1 MPLDEGIKR
10 SVEWFR
16 AWRVEHPEEEIAVV
30 EDPDRTAGDI
40 PHGFKQPAGA
50 GASPPLLALFGPTAS
65 GKTAVAGVLRDRLGA
80 EVISADSAALYRDLP
95 IITAA
100 PDYPAQ
106 LVGIVPLDRRRLG
119 RRVPA
124 AGRTP
129 RSTRRRGRSL
139 VGGTGLYFRAAVS
152 ALELPPPAEPGRRA
166 HWQAEYDRLGSAAAH
181 EELTRV
187 DPAAAARVH
196 ANDRKRVVRALE
208 LAETGASL
216 APEHD
221 RLWTEDLR
229 VDDADRRARS
239 AARGARRPDR
249 SSERSRWPQQ
259 ARRTRR
265 AARGRAS
272 SPRPRARCSASS
284 SSRRCPSTR
293 PSRRWRSRRRRLAR
307 YQRKW
312 LRRMPGVVTLACE
325 SVCGGG
331 RR

>member
-1 MPLDEGIKR
+1 MATSSP
-10 SVEWFR
+10 
-16 AWRVEHPEEEIAVV
+16 
-30 EDPDRTAGDI
+30 
-40 PHGFKQPAGA
+40 PARP
-50 GASPPLLALFGPTAS
+50 SPPLLALFGPTAS

-80 EVISADSAALYRDLP
+80 DVISADSAALYRDLP

-100 PDYPAQ
+100 PEYPAQ
-106 LVGIVPLDRRRLG
+106 LVGTVPLTDDVSVGEYQRWAH
-119 RRVPA
+119 A
-124 AGRTP
+124 AIDAVARP
-129 RSTRRRGRSL
+129 LL

-229 VDDADRRARS
+229 VETLIVALDLPLEVLDDRIEERTLAMAAAGAAEEARRAWSDELS
-239 AARGARRPDR
+239 ATARKVLGLEQFATLP
-249 SSERSRWPQQ
+249 EHQ
-259 ARRTRR
+259 AVAEVALAT
-265 AARGRAS
+265 
-272 SPRPRARCSASS
+272 
-284 SSRRCPSTR
+284 
-293 PSRRWRSRRRRLAR
+293 RRLAR

-312 LRRMPGVVTLACE
+312 LRRMPGVVTLPANRSAE
-325 SVCGGG
+325 EVADEIVALASAGE
-331 RR
+331 RLPRH